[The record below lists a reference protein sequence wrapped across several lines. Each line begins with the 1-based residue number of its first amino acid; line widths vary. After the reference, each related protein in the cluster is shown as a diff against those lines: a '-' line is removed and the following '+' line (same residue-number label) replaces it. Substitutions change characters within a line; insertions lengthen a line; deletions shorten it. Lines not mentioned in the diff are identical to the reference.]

1 LAGKLSV
8 AGAEVGAA
16 SAIKMLRSVMTKGSA
31 AARDRH

>member
-8 AGAEVGAA
+8 AGAD
-16 SAIKMLRSVMTKGSA
+16 SAIKMLRSVMIKGSA